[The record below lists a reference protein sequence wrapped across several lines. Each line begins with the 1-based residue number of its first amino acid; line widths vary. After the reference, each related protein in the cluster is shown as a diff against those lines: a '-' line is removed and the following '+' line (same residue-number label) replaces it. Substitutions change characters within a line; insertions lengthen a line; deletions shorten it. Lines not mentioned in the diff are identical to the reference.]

1 MRCPTH
7 DKAFIGL
14 CTWCGKQ
21 LCKKCVGRQDGLK
34 LYCNTCAQKIEK
46 VPRRVLPAEPKREE
60 PKTEKLELEAEEEP
74 KVELWY

>member
-7 DKAFIGL
+7 DKDFIGL

-34 LYCNTCAQKIEK
+34 LYCNSCAQKIEK
-46 VPRRVLPAEPKREE
+46 IPRKVLPAEPK
-60 PKTEKLELEAEEEP
+60 KKKAEKLELEEEQP